1 MIARNNTGS
10 TEKKGEKE
18 DEKERGEEE
27 EEEEEWWRTGHRQTL
42 AGEIKQDSSEV
53 VEVRLLRGQFRPG
66 VSL

>member
-1 MIARNNTGS
+1 V
-10 TEKKGEKE
+10 E
-18 DEKERGEEE
+18 DQAQARGEEE

>member
-1 MIARNNTGS
+1 MG
-10 TEKKGEKE
+10 GGGVGGGVVE
-18 DEKERGEEE
+18 DQAQARGEEE